1 MRSMAPSPM
10 IHKDNC
16 SPLPKPYEFIGKIN
30 KQKVKVKLKVRVK
43 VGAEVKAKVKAKVKA

>member
-1 MRSMAPSPM
+1 MAPSPM

-30 KQKVKVKLKVRVK
+30 IKKVKVKLKVRVK

>member
-30 KQKVKVKLKVRVK
+30 IKKVRVK